1 MVEVVFEPDEGSH
14 VFGTRD
20 SQRRVF
26 GRYNLTVVS
35 VN

>member
-1 MVEVVFEPDEGSH
+1 MVEIIFEPDERSN